1 MKCARLIPYRLL
13 FTLAFLLPS
22 LANGG
27 ESNFMTPADLERSI
41 NDPRVQH
48 RHYAFEETGEH
59 IPYALFVPDNYKADK
74 TAPLIISL
82 HGLGRTYDW
91 LMGYAGFLDYANT
104 EGYIVVTPLGYTRR
118 GWYGAWPQDTDGR
131 DLSLIGPR
139 SEQDVMNV
147 LALVK
152 NEFSIDE
159 NRTYLWGHSMGGAG
173 TWHLAVKYPDLWAA
187 IGVVAPAPHRDTSP
201 DVLEA
206 IRHIPVIAIHG
217 TEDDAVPVD
226 TTRTWVNKMKS
237 LGMQHVYIEIEG
249 ADHTDL
255 ILKDRENNQK
265 IIEFFNITRKV
276 Y

>member
-1 MKCARLIPYRLL
+1 MTSFRQILNRLL
-13 FTLAFLLPS
+13 LTLGFFLPS
-22 LANGG
+22 FANAG
-27 ESNFMTPADLERSI
+27 ESGLITPADLERAI
-41 NDPRVQH
+41 EDPRVQH
-48 RHYAFEETGEH
+48 RHYGFEETGEH
-59 IPYALFVPDNYKADK
+59 IPYALFVPDSYKADK
-74 TAPLIISL
+74 PAPLIIGL

-91 LMGYAGFLDYANT
+91 LMGYAGFLDHANA

-118 GWYGAWPQDTDGR
+118 GWYGAWPQDTDGSS
-131 DLSLIGPR
+131 LSVLGPR

-152 NEFSIDE
+152 SEFNVDA

-173 TWHLAVKYPDLWAA
+173 TWHLAVKYPDTWAA
-187 IGVVAPAPHRDTSP
+187 IGVVAPAPYRDTSP

-217 TEDDAVPVD
+217 TEDAAVPVD
-226 TTRTWVNKMKS
+226 TTRAWVNKMKS
-237 LGMQHVYIEIEG
+237 LGMQHLYVEIEG

-265 IIEFFNITRKV
+265 IIEFFNITRKA